1 MPDYEQNAE
10 RERRKAAQD
19 DLRGPDLL
27 GQLAALGGRSAK
39 RNRGL
44 GIRRIDNQADISA
57 V

>member
-1 MPDYEQNAE
+1 MIF
-10 RERRKAAQD
+10 
-19 DLRGPDLL
+19 RGPDLL